1 MKRLGTILFFC
12 GSAALL
18 WCAIVLGGAAL
29 LDRYEIWKLGRTPA
43 AMDFHRGGL
52 KPYALI
58 GRIEIPRL
66 RISTV
71 VLEGDDDSTLR
82 FGAGHIPQTPL
93 PGNGGNV
100 GIAAHRD
107 TFFRA
112 LKGVAPQD
120 RITLTTP
127 DGIYQYSVESTEIVG
142 PSQTGVLASSSV
154 SELTLV
160 TCYPFEFIGSAP
172 LRFVV
177 HARRIPSTSRGLT

>member
-1 MKRLGTILFFC
+1 MKRLGTILFLC

-29 LDRYEIWKLGRTPA
+29 LDHYETWKLGRTPA
-43 AMDFHRGGL
+43 AMDFHRARGGL

-71 VLEGDDDSTLR
+71 LLEGDDDSALR

-100 GIAAHRD
+100 GIA
-107 TFFRA
+107 
-112 LKGVAPQD
+112 
-120 RITLTTP
+120 
-127 DGIYQYSVESTEIVG
+127 
-142 PSQTGVLASSSV
+142 
-154 SELTLV
+154 
-160 TCYPFEFIGSAP
+160 
-172 LRFVV
+172 
-177 HARRIPSTSRGLT
+177 